1 MPDYKDLTRRMDG
14 AVEKLRAELANLRA
28 GRLSAGILDQVQVEA
43 YGQTMPLSQLSTAN
57 MKEPRLLTVQV
68 WDKARVEDV
77 ERAIRKADLGLNPVV
92 DGQLVRLP
100 LPQLSE
106 ERRKELVKLA
116 ARASEQ
122 ARIAVR
128 NVRRDGM
135 EKLKS
140 EEKEIGKDA
149 ARSAHNKVQ
158 ELTDKAIKRI
168 DTMLSDK
175 EKEIMQV

>member
-1 MPDYKDLTRRMDG
+1 MPDYKDLSRRMNG
-14 AVEKLRAELANLRA
+14 AVENLRGEFANLRA
-28 GRLSAGILDQVQVEA
+28 GRPSAGILDNVQVEA
-43 YGQTMPLSQLSTAN
+43 YGQTMPLAQMATIN

-92 DGQLVRLP
+92 EGQSIRLP
-100 LPQLSE
+100 MPQLSE
-106 ERRKELVKLA
+106 ERRKELAKLA

-128 NVRRDGM
+128 NIRRDGM
-135 EKLKS
+135 DRLKS
-140 EEKEIGKDA
+140 EEKEIGKDE
-149 ARSAHNKVQ
+149 ARSGQTKVQ
-158 ELTDKAIKRI
+158 ELTDEAIKRI
-168 DTMLSDK
+168 DAALADK